1 MTTVTAFPGVGN
13 RTTVAGPGLPAG
25 RVSISDRVLQKTA
38 ERAAADI
45 VGVDAKSVRVEIVS
59 ARDTAAVRVTT
70 PFPVPRLDDTEAVR
84 AATPVLEAAR
94 VAQTELR
101 SRLTHLFGREISR
114 VDLTISG
121 ATAPQRKRVL

>member
-1 MTTVTAFPGVGN
+1 MTTVTASPGVGN

>member
-1 MTTVTAFPGVGN
+1 MTTVTASPGVGS
-13 RTTVAGPGLPAG
+13 RTAVAGPGLPAG
-25 RVSISDRVLQKTA
+25 RVTISDRVLQKTA
-38 ERAAADI
+38 EQAAADI
-45 VGVDAKSVRVEIVS
+45 VGVDAKNVRVEIVS

-70 PFPVPRLDDTEAVR
+70 SFPVPRLDDTEAVR

-101 SRLTHLFGREISR
+101 SRLAHLFGREISR

-121 ATAPQRKRVL
+121 ASTPQRKRVL

>member
-1 MTTVTAFPGVGN
+1 MTTVTASPGVGS
-13 RTTVAGPGLPAG
+13 RSAVAGPGLPAG
-25 RVSISDRVLQKTA
+25 RVNIADRVLQKTA

-45 VGVDAKSVRVEIVS
+45 IGVDAKGVHVEIVA
-59 ARDTAAVRVTT
+59 ARDTAAVRVTS

-84 AATPVLEAAR
+84 AATPVLEAAAA
-94 VAQTELR
+94 AQSELR
-101 SRLTHLFGREISR
+101 TRLTRLFGREISR

>member
-1 MTTVTAFPGVGN
+1 MTTVTASPGVGS
-13 RTTVAGPGLPAG
+13 RTAVAGPGLPAG
-25 RVSISDRVLQKTA
+25 RVTISDRVLQKTA
-38 ERAAADI
+38 ERAAADV
-45 VGVDAKSVRVEIVS
+45 VGVDAKNVRVEIVS

-121 ATAPQRKRVL
+121 ASAPQRKRVL

>member
-1 MTTVTAFPGVGN
+1 VTTVTASPGVGS
-13 RTTVAGPGLPAG
+13 RTAVAGPGLPAG
-25 RVSISDRVLQKTA
+25 RVTISDRVLQKTA

-45 VGVDAKSVRVEIVS
+45 VGVDAKNVRVEIVS

-84 AATPVLEAAR
+84 AATPLLEAAR

-101 SRLTHLFGREISR
+101 SRLAHLFGREISR

-121 ATAPQRKRVL
+121 ASTPQRKRVL

>member
-1 MTTVTAFPGVGN
+1 MTTVTASPGVGN

-101 SRLTHLFGREISR
+101 LRLTHLFGREISR

>member
-1 MTTVTAFPGVGN
+1 MTTVTASPGVGN

-25 RVSISDRVLQKTA
+25 RVHIADRVLQKTA

-45 VGVDAKSVRVEIVS
+45 IGVDAKNVRVEIVS
-59 ARDTAAVRVTT
+59 ARETAVVRVTT
-70 PFPVPRLDDTEAVR
+70 PFPVPRLDDTAAVR
-84 AATPVLEAAR
+84 ASIPVLEAAHT
-94 VAQTELR
+94 AQGELR
-101 SRLTHLFGREISR
+101 SRLSRLFGRDVSR

>member
-1 MTTVTAFPGVGN
+1 MTTVTASPGVGN
-13 RTTVAGPGLPAG
+13 RTTVVGPGLPAG
-25 RVSISDRVLQKTA
+25 RVTISDRVLQKTA

-45 VGVDAKSVRVEIVS
+45 IGVDAKSVRVEIVS
-59 ARDTAAVRVTT
+59 ARQTAAVRVTT

-101 SRLTHLFGREISR
+101 SRLTRLFGREISR

>member
-1 MTTVTAFPGVGN
+1 MTTVTASPGVGN
-13 RTTVAGPGLPAG
+13 RTAVAGPGLPAG
-25 RVSISDRVLQKTA
+25 RVTISDRVLQKTA

-45 VGVDAKSVRVEIVS
+45 VGVDAKNVRVEIVS

-84 AATPVLEAAR
+84 AATPLLEAAR

-101 SRLTHLFGREISR
+101 SRLAHLFGREISR

-121 ATAPQRKRVL
+121 ASTPQRKRVL

>member
-1 MTTVTAFPGVGN
+1 
-13 RTTVAGPGLPAG
+13 
-25 RVSISDRVLQKTA
+25 VLQKTA

-45 VGVDAKSVRVEIVS
+45 IGVDAKSVRVEIVS
-59 ARDTAAVRVTT
+59 ARQTAAVRVTT
-70 PFPVPRLDDTEAVR
+70 AFPVPRLDDTEAVR

-101 SRLTHLFGREISR
+101 SRLTRLFGREISR

>member
-1 MTTVTAFPGVGN
+1 MTSAHRPDDQQPSTSD
-13 RTTVAGPGLPAG
+13 PAA
-25 RVSISDRVLQKTA
+25 L
-38 ERAAADI
+38 
-45 VGVDAKSVRVEIVS
+45 
-59 ARDTAAVRVTT
+59 
-70 PFPVPRLDDTEAVR
+70 
-84 AATPVLEAAR
+84 LEAAR